1 MEKHRARTVR
11 TLICGAVLGLIAI
24 TSLSPTSEAET
35 GSISLVITKG
45 DLFWVLAGVGEF

>member
-1 MEKHRARTVR
+1 MEKNRARTVR

-45 DLFWVLAGVGEF
+45 GFILGAGGVGEF